1 MTLRHR
7 LGHGVLRRMVA
18 WGERGFRQNL
28 NSLEAVQRRKL
39 QGLMNAVAATS
50 SAKQFEL
57 TADTDWQRFAERV
70 PVSSYSDWADKIH
83 ALKASGDA
91 MIHSPVMRF
100 QPTSG
105 STSAIK
111 WIPYTKQFLAELD
124 GAIVPWLAD
133 LYRQFPNI
141 SHGSHYWS
149 LSWLP
154 TDMRDSGTAD
164 LNDDMKL
171 LSAGKR
177 ILAAATQAVP
187 ESVAMAPTSQ
197 DASFASLVMLVA
209 DTGLTVMSVWS
220 PTFALTMLEQLGQW
234 REEIA
239 ACLERGNWGARQG
252 LNFLSCPR
260 NSRQSKLLREWNGEP
275 NADFFKAL
283 WPSLALIS
291 AWDTAAATR
300 WAKVLHSY
308 LPHAGFQGKGL
319 WATEGVVTFPYREQ
333 HLLAYNSHFY
343 EFEDLDSG
351 DIVPSWALRE
361 GQQVAPVITTGSG
374 FLRYRMG
381 DQLLVS
387 GFDGSVPALT
397 FLGREDGVDL
407 VGEKLSTIAA
417 QQVLDAVA
425 SQFKVNTVSLIALD
439 ESDARQRPGYV
450 LLLEESAVKNAAE
463 IGEFAEAALLEHFH
477 YRLARSLN
485 QLSAARVVAA
495 PDMRD
500 FYLEQCRLRG
510 MIEGNIKIEPLR
522 RWDGAMPER
531 LAEDQAAQMRA
542 RA

>member
-50 SAKQFEL
+50 SAKQFEI

-83 ALKASGDA
+83 SLKMSGDA
-91 MIHSPVMRF
+91 MINSPVMRF

-141 SHGSHYWS
+141 SRGSHYWS

-177 ILAAATQAVP
+177 LLAAATQAVP

-239 ACLERGNWGARQG
+239 ACLERGNWGTRQG
-252 LNFLSCPR
+252 LNFLRCPR
-260 NSRQSKLLREWNGEP
+260 NPRQSALLRQWNGTP
-275 NADFFKAL
+275 NPDFFKAL

-343 EFEDLDSG
+343 EFEDLDNG

-381 DQLLVS
+381 DQLRVS
-387 GFDGSVPALT
+387 GFDGAVPALT

-417 QQVLDAVA
+417 QQVLDAIA
-425 SQFKVNTVSLIALD
+425 SRFSVNTVSLIALD

-450 LLLEESAVKNAAE
+450 LLLEENDVKNVAE
-463 IGEFAEAALLEHFH
+463 IGEFAETALLEHFH

-531 LAEDQAAQMRA
+531 LADDDAAQLRA